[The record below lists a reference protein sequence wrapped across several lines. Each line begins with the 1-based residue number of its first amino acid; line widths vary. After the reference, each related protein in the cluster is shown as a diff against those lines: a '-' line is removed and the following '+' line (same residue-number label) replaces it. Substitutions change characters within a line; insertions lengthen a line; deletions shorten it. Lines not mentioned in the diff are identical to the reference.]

1 MPSIWRRLMPAVIT
15 MAAAI
20 LATIQLGD
28 TSLWHDEAVTWQRA
42 SQSIPE
48 MIEDIN
54 HNVHGPFYYS
64 IMHVWLKFGGDSEFW
79 MRFFSALCFTFTAPV
94 VYVIG
99 RTVGGQ
105 RVGLYAA
112 CLMAT
117 APFLIRYAQEA
128 RMYAML
134 TFFCSLALM
143 SVALLISK
151 PADQPPPVIGAGLR
165 ARWRR
170 DVSVLHSRRGDDTL
184 WATYIIAVL
193 GGMISHNTAVAL
205 PAVTSL
211 IFLVAIAAAPRFRW
225 RRLRNLIAANAV
237 VLVLYAFYIPFLLIN
252 FSVFGSRPATP
263 VSILRIPRNFVL
275 SYGNEHLPLQAVVLA
290 ALCALALWRWRRR
303 EDWKWI
309 GFTLVGSLGL
319 PLMLFIAS
327 NLFRPMLIDRTMIWG
342 AIPLYIACGVGLARL
357 PNANLRRLV
366 LAGLLLGNLYGVLN
380 EYRYIPEPWDQVVQ
394 AVAET
399 ASSDDA
405 VVLCPV
411 HAAYPFNYYRRDYE
425 FELAVFGARKKISP
439 YLSSASDEVALGRWA
454 LGEPRDLMSLFD
466 DYSEVWV
473 VFRED
478 SGVTCDS
485 PELRDAVSGRGQLVA
500 ERKLISE
507 NLKLFVL
514 RAD

>member
-1 MPSIWRRLMPAVIT
+1 MPNIWRRLMPAAIAL
-15 MAAAI
+15 AAAV
-20 LATIQLGD
+20 LAFIQLGD
-28 TSLWHDEAVTWQRA
+28 ASLWHDEAVTWQRA
-42 SQSIPE
+42 SQSIPD
-48 MIEDIN
+48 MVEDLN
-54 HNVHGPFYYS
+54 RNVHGPFYYS
-64 IMHVWLKFGGDSEFW
+64 IMRVWLKFGGDSEFW
-79 MRFFSALCFTFTAPV
+79 MRLFSALCFTLTAPV

-105 RVGLYAA
+105 RAGLYAA

-151 PADQPPPVIGAGLR
+151 PADRPPAVIGQGLR
-165 ARWRR
+165 GRWRR
-170 DVSVLHSRRGDDTL
+170 GPSHKRNGIGDDAL
-184 WATYIIAVL
+184 WATYIVAVL
-193 GGMISHNTAVAL
+193 GGMLSHNTAVAL

-211 IFLVAIAAAPRFRW
+211 IFLAAIAAAPGFRW
-225 RRLRNLIAANAV
+225 LQLRNLIVANAI
-237 VLVLYAFYIPFLLIN
+237 VLALYAFYIPFVWMN
-252 FSVFGSRPATP
+252 FSSFSNRPSSP
-263 VSILRIPRNFVL
+263 VSILRIPRNFVM
-275 SYGNEHLPLQAVVLA
+275 SYGNEHLPLQAVALA

-303 EDWKWI
+303 TDWKWI
-309 GFTLVGSLGL
+309 GFTLLGSLGL

-342 AIPLYIACGVGLARL
+342 AIPLYVACGVGLARL

-366 LAGLLLGNLYGVLN
+366 LACLLLGSLYGILN

-394 AVAET
+394 AVAEA

-405 VVLCPV
+405 VVLCPA
-411 HAAYPFNYYRRDYE
+411 HAAYPFNYYRRGYE
-425 FELAVFGARKKISP
+425 FELSVFGARKKISP
-439 YLSSASDEVALGRWA
+439 YPPFASDEALLRWWP
-454 LGEPRDLMSLFD
+454 LGEPRDLKSLFD
-466 DYSEVWV
+466 DYSAVWV

-478 SGVTCDS
+478 SGVICDS
-485 PELRDAVSGRGQLVA
+485 PELQDAVSGRGQLIA
-500 ERKLISE
+500 ERKLTSE
-507 NLKLFVL
+507 NLELFVL